1 MQTPSV
7 LSATAGRA
15 ALIRLTTTQALD
27 FVDVTD
33 RVQHFVSDAG
43 LSTGLVNVQTLHTTT
58 AVLVNEHEPL
68 LLDDL
73 RALLSRLAP
82 LAGGYGHDD
91 LARRTAVPWDEP
103 RNGHAHCRAVLLP
116 TSVCL
121 NVVSGRVTLGRW
133 QRIFFVDLD
142 GPRSRELTL
151 VATGAAA

>member
-1 MQTPSV
+1 MD
-7 LSATAGRA
+7 
-15 ALIRLTTTQALD
+15 I
-27 FVDVTD
+27 TD
-33 RVQHFVSDAG
+33 RVHRFVGDAR

-68 LLDDL
+68 LLEDL
-73 RALLSRLAP
+73 RALLGRLAP
-82 LAGGYGHDD
+82 LAGGYAHDD
-91 LARRTAVPWDEP
+91 LARRAAVPWDEP

-121 NVVSGRVTLGRW
+121 NVVGGRLTLGRW

-151 VATGAAA
+151 VGTGAAS

>member
-1 MQTPSV
+1 MHTPSV
-7 LSATAGRA
+7 LSAIASRA
-15 ALIRLTTTQALD
+15 AQVRITTSQTVD
-27 FVDVTD
+27 FVDITD
-33 RVQHFVSDAG
+33 RVHRFVADAR
-43 LSTGLVNVQTLHTTT
+43 LTTGLVNVQTLHTTT

-73 RALLSRLAP
+73 RALLGRLAP
-82 LAGGYGHDD
+82 LAAGYAHDD

-121 NVVSGRVTLGRW
+121 NVAGGRVTLGRW
-133 QRIFFVDLD
+133 QRIFFLDFD

-151 VATGAAA
+151 VTTGAAA

>member
-1 MQTPSV
+1 MHTPSV
-7 LSATAGRA
+7 SSAGCRA
-15 ALIRLTTTQALD
+15 AQLRLTTTQALD
-27 FVDVTD
+27 FVDITD
-33 RVQHFVSDAG
+33 RVQRVVGDAR
-43 LSTGLVNVQTLHTTT
+43 LATGLVNVQTLHTTT

-82 LAGGYGHDD
+82 LAGGYAHDD

-121 NVVSGRVTLGRW
+121 NVVGGRVTLGRW
-133 QRIFFVDLD
+133 QRVFFVDLD
-142 GPRSRELTL
+142 GPRSRELSI
-151 VATGAAA
+151 VATGAAS